1 MNYPTRFQ
9 QKTFWSAVTGL
20 AMLVLGSLLVG
31 LVWLVGQ
38 IFGFLQPVL
47 VPLIV
52 AGIIA
57 YLLDPV
63 VRILEKRGLS
73 RLWAV
78 ITVFIGTLIVITLL
92 VAAVL
97 PAIEGGRNL
106 LKGFFPKP
114 EASKTVAKVASA
126 PVEAT
131 EDEAVETVVAVEDP
145 EGGGDAKEEPLLK
158 PDKEPDLVPEL
169 ARSLHD
175 LRSQYKEGPVGW
187 LLTETSDGGEPIAFP
202 NGYLTPDTLDFFW
215 RTRAGRTLV
224 EYKGEILG
232 TGKRWLSVGSSKIFG
247 FLGLVLGMIMV
258 PVYLF
263 FFLKDSASIRDHWH
277 EYMPLRASRFKT
289 ELVSTLQEINGYLI
303 SFFRG
308 QVLVGVIDGILVG
321 IALFFFDLPYA
332 LLIGVFMAILGIIPY
347 IGNIL
352 CLIPACIIAY
362 LHAKTATVPFG
373 LEPWPYVGFVILI
386 FAGVQQINSLVTAP
400 KIVGDSVGL
409 HPLTVIFS
417 MLFWSLVL
425 GGFVGALLAVPLSAA
440 VKVIFRR
447 YFWERTLREADGSR
461 FAN

>member
-1 MNYPTRFQ
+1 MKYPTRFQ
-9 QKTFWSAVTGL
+9 QRTIWSAATGL

-63 VRILEKRGLS
+63 VRLIEKRGVT

-78 ITVFIGTLIVITLL
+78 ISVFIATLVVITLL

-97 PAIEGGRNL
+97 PAIQGGKEFL
-106 LKGFFPKP
+106 SGLF
-114 EASKTVAKVASA
+114 SA
-126 PVEAT
+126 PPT
-131 EDEAVETVVAVEDP
+131 TEAVEGTTG
-145 EGGGDAKEEPLLK
+145 EGGDTEELESRLL
-158 PDKEPDLVPEL
+158 PAL
-169 ARSLHD
+169 ARSLHQ
-175 LRSQYKEGPVGW
+175 LRKDHHDGVIGW
-187 LLTETSDGGEPIAFP
+187 ALMEIKP
-202 NGYLTPDTLDFFW
+202 NGEAVPIDTDSDSPESLEFFW
-215 RTRAGRTLV
+215 QTRAGKALYN
-224 EYKGEILG
+224 YKDELIE
-232 TGKRWLSVGSSKIFG
+232 TGSRWISVGSSKILG
-247 FLGLVLGMIMV
+247 FIGFIIGMIMV

-263 FFLKDSASIRDHWH
+263 FFLKDSVSIREHWH
-277 EYMPLRASRFKT
+277 EYMPLRDSRFKT
-289 ELVSTLQEINGYLI
+289 ELVGTLQEINGYLI

-308 QVLVGVIDGILVG
+308 QVLVGVIDGLLVG
-321 IALFFFDLPYA
+321 IALFIFGLPYA
-332 LLIGVFMAILGIIPY
+332 LLIGVFMAILGVIPY

-362 LHAKTATVPFG
+362 LHAQTAQVPFD
-373 LEPWPYVGFVILI
+373 LDPWPYVGCVILI
-386 FAGVQQINSLVTAP
+386 FAGVQQINSLFTAP

-417 MLFWSLVL
+417 MLFWSLIL

-447 YFWERTLREADGSR
+447 YFWGKKLTELEEGEAT
-461 FAN
+461 A

>member
-1 MNYPTRFQ
+1 MKYPTRFQ
-9 QKTFWSAVTGL
+9 QKTLWSAATGL
-20 AMLVLGSLLVG
+20 SILVLGSLLVG

-38 IFGFLQPVL
+38 IFAFLQPVL

-63 VRILEKRGLS
+63 VRLLEKRGMS
-73 RLWAV
+73 RLWSVVAV
-78 ITVFIGTLIVITLL
+78 FLGVLLALTLL

-97 PAIEGGRNL
+97 PAIQGG
-106 LKGFFPKP
+106 KTFFREVFSRTPAIESMGEIPAATAGDAAVTAP
-114 EASKTVAKVASA
+114 EAEVDAK
-126 PVEAT
+126 
-131 EDEAVETVVAVEDP
+131 DEAERDLSPAL
-145 EGGGDAKEEPLLK
+145 AKSLQTLREEYR
-158 PDKEPDLVPEL
+158 D
-169 ARSLHD
+169 
-175 LRSQYKEGPVGW
+175 GPVGW
-187 LLTETSDGGEPIAFP
+187 ALTEVTDSGEPIAYA
-202 NGYLTPDTLDFFW
+202 NGEPAPQSLEFFW
-215 RTRAGRTLV
+215 RTRLGKTLV
-224 EYKGEILG
+224 KYKTEIIA
-232 TGKRWLSVGSSKIFG
+232 WLSVGSTKVLG

-263 FFLKDSASIRDHWH
+263 FFLKDSLSIREHWH
-277 EYMPLRASRFKT
+277 EYVPIRASRFKT
-289 ELVSTLQEINGYLI
+289 ELVGTLQEINGYLV

-308 QVLVGVIDGILVG
+308 QVLVGAIDGVLVG

-332 LLIGVFMAILGIIPY
+332 LLIGVFMAILGVIPY

-362 LHAKTATVPFG
+362 LHAETGNAPFH
-373 LEPWPYVGFVILI
+373 LAPWPYVGFVVLI
-386 FAGVQQINSLVTAP
+386 FAGVQQINSLITAP

-425 GGFVGALLAVPLSAA
+425 GGFVGALLAVPLTAA

-447 YFWERTLREADGSR
+447 YFWDKALRDPSNSGFVA
-461 FAN
+461 